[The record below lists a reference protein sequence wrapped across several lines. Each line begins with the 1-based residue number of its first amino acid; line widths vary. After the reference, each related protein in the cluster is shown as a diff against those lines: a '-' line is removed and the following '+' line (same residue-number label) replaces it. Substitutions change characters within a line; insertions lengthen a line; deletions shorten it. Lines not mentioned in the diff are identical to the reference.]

1 MSPSRMGYV
10 TSLVSFTLTEKEMT
24 RKKVLDIELK
34 FEYNE
39 SIKSEEWF
47 HRS

>member
-1 MSPSRMGYV
+1 MARDLLMYE
-10 TSLVSFTLTEKEMT
+10 LE
-24 RKKVLDIELK
+24 KVLDNGFK

-47 HRS
+47 LARKEVEDETGKY